1 MDSLSRQQYRLLQYH
16 FVQMFTEHLLDV
28 SKTFDGD
35 LLAVV
40 ILATVGQSYLRGD
53 ELGNKDISITASSIS
68 AATGI
73 PRQTVRRKL
82 ASLQHRGWINQI
94 DGGAWQ
100 LALNVNEAVAREDFA
115 PLDQRGVE
123 RVLRLVRAL
132 KGLV

>member
-1 MDSLSRQQYRLLQYH
+1 MDRLSREQYRLLQYH

-28 SKTFDGD
+28 SKTFEGD

-40 ILATVGQSYLRGD
+40 VLATVGQSYLRGD
-53 ELGNKDISITASSIS
+53 ELGNEDVSITASSIS

-82 ASLQHRGWINQI
+82 HSLQQRGWINEI

-100 LALNVNEAVAREDFA
+100 LALNGNEAIAREDLA

-123 RVLRLVRAL
+123 RVLKLVRAL
-132 KGLV
+132 RGLV